1 MKKPFKILSP
11 TAILGYGFPAESFE
25 RGMAQ
30 HPDLIAVDA
39 GSSDP
44 GPYYLGVGKSFTD
57 RNAVKRDLRFML
69 TAGVRNHIPVVV
81 GTAGGSGAKPHV
93 EWCIRIIE
101 EIAAEEKLN
110 FKMAVIWSDVDKDL
124 VVKAIGE
131 GRIDSCFGLPE
142 LTEQAVRESTNLV
155 AQIGVE
161 PYIEALKSG
170 CQVILAGRS
179 YDPAVFAALPISL
192 GYDEALAIHLGKIVE
207 CAAIAATP
215 GSGADCV
222 LGTLYEDC
230 FELQALNPIR
240 KFTAESTAA
249 HSLYEKSDPYHLPGP
264 GGTLDLSEVKFE
276 ALPEGR
282 VRVSGS
288 KHVPTPKYW
297 VKLEGARPCGYRTIA
312 VAGVR
317 DPIMISKI
325 DDIVAAVEKQVRAI
339 LAREKVD
346 GKIFF
351 HIYGKNGVMGALEPD
366 NVAAGHELCVV
377 IEALAETQEQADSIC
392 SVTRSTMLHYGYE
405 GRIATAG
412 NLALPFSP
420 SDIRVGQAFGFGV
433 YHLLRIDDQSIF
445 KIEFRN
451 IGEVNK

>member
-1 MKKPFKILSP
+1 MKQPLKILSP

-44 GPYYLGVGKSFTD
+44 GPYYLGAGKSFTD
-57 RNAVKRDLRFML
+57 RAAVKRDLRFML
-69 TAGVRNHIPVVV
+69 TAGVRNRIPVIV
-81 GTAGGSGAKPHV
+81 GTAGGSGAKPHL
-93 EWCIRIIE
+93 EWCLEIIR
-101 EIAAEEKLN
+101 EIAREEKLS
-110 FKMAVIWSDVDKDL
+110 FKMALIRSDVDPET
-124 VVKAIGE
+124 VCQAIRE
-131 GRIDSCFGLPE
+131 GRIDSAFGLPE
-142 LTEQAVRESTNLV
+142 LTEKEVRQATNLV

-161 PYIEALKSG
+161 PYIAALKQD
-170 CQVILAGRS
+170 CQVIVAGRS
-179 YDPAVFAALPISL
+179 YDPAVFAALPIAR

-222 LGTLYEDC
+222 LGTLYEDH
-230 FELQALNPIR
+230 FELQALNPQR
-240 KFTAESTAA
+240 RFTAESTAA

-264 GGTLDLSEVKFE
+264 GGVLDLTQVRFE

-288 KHVPTPKYW
+288 RHVPTPQYW
-297 VKLEGARPCGYRTIA
+297 VKLEGACPCGFRTIS

-317 DPIMISKI
+317 DPIMISRI
-325 DDIVAAVEKQVRAI
+325 DDILKGVESQVRAI
-339 LAREKVD
+339 LEREKVN
-346 GKIFF
+346 GKLFF
-351 HIYGKNGVMGALEPD
+351 HIYGKNGVMGALEP
-366 NVAAGHELCVV
+366 NPAAEGHELCVV

-392 SVTRSTMLHYGYE
+392 SVTRSTLLHYGYE

-420 SDIRVGQAFGFGV
+420 SDIRVGQAYTFGV
-433 YHLLRIDDQSIF
+433 YHLMRIDSQEIF
-445 KIEFRN
+445 PIE
-451 IGEVNK
+451 IVAIDGKE

>member
-1 MKKPFKILSP
+1 MKQPLKILSP

-44 GPYYLGVGKSFTD
+44 GPYYLGAGKSFTD
-57 RNAVKRDLRFML
+57 RAAVKRDLRFML
-69 TAGVRNHIPVVV
+69 TAGVRNRIPVIV

-93 EWCIRIIE
+93 EWCIKIIE

-170 CQVILAGRS
+170 CEVILAGRS

-222 LGTLYEDC
+222 LGTLYEDH
-230 FELQALNPIR
+230 FELQALNPQR
-240 KFTAESTAA
+240 RFTAESTAA

-264 GGTLDLSEVKFE
+264 GGVLDLTQVRFE

-288 KHVPTPKYW
+288 RHVPTPQYW
-297 VKLEGARPCGYRTIA
+297 VKLEGACPCGFRTIS

-317 DPIMISKI
+317 DPIMISRI
-325 DDIVAAVEKQVRAI
+325 DDILKGVESQVRAI
-339 LAREKVD
+339 LEREKVN
-346 GKIFF
+346 GKLFF
-351 HIYGKNGVMGALEPD
+351 HIYGKNGVMGALEP
-366 NVAAGHELCVV
+366 NPAAEGHELCVV

-392 SVTRSTMLHYGYE
+392 SVTRSTLLHYGYE

-420 SDIRVGQAFGFGV
+420 SDIRVGQAYTFGV
-433 YHLLRIDDQSIF
+433 YHLMRIDSQEIF
-445 KIEFRN
+445 PIE
-451 IGEVNK
+451 IVAIDGKE